1 MVVWARLRL
10 AELGEDRAVG
20 VARRPGFDDD
30 GGGPRAVQDGK
41 GGQQP
46 AQRRSA
52 VGVGGTGGHRLS
64 LSPLVRVVPVQTFNI
79 VYVYAGTDSWRWQ
92 ILYSSTYGRRQS
104 LNLYSWH
111 MNRPTRT
118 EISRRFQK

>member
-64 LSPLVRVVPVQTFNI
+64 LSPLVRVVPVHGRPLISLLRTLGPT
-79 VYVYAGTDSWRWQ
+79 AGDGK
-92 ILYSSTYGRRQS
+92 YC
-104 LNLYSWH
+104 
-111 MNRPTRT
+111 TRVPMGGA
-118 EISRRFQK
+118 KV